1 MIIRKPYGF
10 LIKNFKLINILL
22 VVPMLYIAL
31 KFGDIAGFFS
41 DFVSNDYKTIQTQIA
56 GSYIT
61 VLTFIA
67 LISLILVNIIIYLLM
82 HSKKKSTTYYAVNI
96 IYYILLLVLT
106 IIYYSIMSEI
116 EIGSVLSSTFVDFI
130 RDISFILTL
139 PSYVLIFMNIS
150 KGVGFNFKTLKFDNN
165 LNLRIT
171 EEDEEE
177 IEIKLTDNNHVLKKN
192 VIHTI
197 RELRYYF
204 LENKLIISLI
214 SIFVLVIFFVGLYM
228 HFGVYNKS
236 YNANQAF
243 ALDSFTLTL
252 KDSYLTNID
261 YSGNE
266 IAKDK
271 YFLVVKM
278 AINNKDTEAISLK
291 SGNFKIFFDD
301 KSAFPSY
308 DRSSRFIDI
317 GKPYYG
323 AEIAPGEANDYVL
336 VYELDETMLK
346 AQYQM
351 RIYSGVDNKN
361 GKIIPRY
368 KTINIKPKNIIKEID
383 MGNTE
388 IGKEILFEDTF
399 LGNTKY
405 KLKKF
410 EIADSYTYEYEY
422 CHKSKE
428 CINLRKTLVPTSGNV
443 LLIFKDEISW
453 DENSPYY
460 QNKTID
466 FYKHFT
472 KLTYTYS
479 RGESTKVYETQL
491 KNVTPSGVTEAKI
504 YEITNIVRRSTNSN
518 LILQVR
524 NKRATLNLKYS
535 S

>member
-214 SIFVLVIFFVGLYM
+214 IFCF
-228 HFGVYNKS
+228 
-236 YNANQAF
+236 
-243 ALDSFTLTL
+243 
-252 KDSYLTNID
+252 
-261 YSGNE
+261 
-266 IAKDK
+266 
-271 YFLVVKM
+271 
-278 AINNKDTEAISLK
+278 
-291 SGNFKIFFDD
+291 
-301 KSAFPSY
+301 
-308 DRSSRFIDI
+308 
-317 GKPYYG
+317 
-323 AEIAPGEANDYVL
+323 
-336 VYELDETMLK
+336 
-346 AQYQM
+346 
-351 RIYSGVDNKN
+351 
-361 GKIIPRY
+361 
-368 KTINIKPKNIIKEID
+368 NIKLD
-383 MGNTE
+383 
-388 IGKEILFEDTF
+388 
-399 LGNTKY
+399 
-405 KLKKF
+405 
-410 EIADSYTYEYEY
+410 
-422 CHKSKE
+422 
-428 CINLRKTLVPTSGNV
+428 
-443 LLIFKDEISW
+443 LL
-453 DENSPYY
+453 
-460 QNKTID
+460 
-466 FYKHFT
+466 
-472 KLTYTYS
+472 
-479 RGESTKVYETQL
+479 
-491 KNVTPSGVTEAKI
+491 
-504 YEITNIVRRSTNSN
+504 
-518 LILQVR
+518 
-524 NKRATLNLKYS
+524 
-535 S
+535 

>member
-10 LIKNFKLINILL
+10 LIKNFKLINLIL
-22 VVPMLYIAL
+22 VIPMLYIAL
-31 KFGDIAGFFS
+31 KFGDIATFFS
-41 DFVSNDYKTIQTQIA
+41 DFVSNDYKTIEAQIA
-56 GSYIT
+56 GNYIT
-61 VLTFIA
+61 ILTFIS
-67 LISLILVNIIIYLLM
+67 LIFLILVNIIIYLLM
-82 HSKKKSTTYYAVNI
+82 RSKRKTTTYYTINI
-96 IYYILLLVLT
+96 IYYILLLILT
-106 IIYYSIMSEI
+106 IVFYSVMSEI
-116 EIGSVLSSTFVDFI
+116 EIGSKLNSTLVDFV
-130 RDISFILTL
+130 RDISRIITL
-139 PSYVLIFMNIS
+139 PSYALIFMNIS

-165 LNLRIT
+165 LNLRVT

-177 IEIKLTDNNHVLKKN
+177 IEIKLTDNNHVLRKN
-192 VIHTI
+192 VVHTI

-214 SIFVLVIFFVGLYM
+214 SIFVLVIFAVGMYM

-236 YNANQAF
+236 YDVNQAF

-252 KDSYLTNID
+252 KDSYLTDVD

-271 YFLVVKM
+271 YFL
-278 AINNKDTEAISLK
+278 AIKLSIHNKNSEPIALDS
-291 SGNFKIFFDD
+291 SNFKIFFDN
-301 KSAFPSY
+301 KSAFPSF
-308 DRSSRFIDI
+308 DRSSRFIDV

-323 AEIAPGEANDYVL
+323 TEIMPGESNDYVI
-336 VYELDETMLK
+336 VYELDDTMLK
-346 AQYQM
+346 TQYQM
-351 RIYSGVDNKN
+351 RIYSGMDNKN
-361 GKIIPRY
+361 GKLIPRY
-368 KTINIKPKNIIKEID
+368 KTINIKPKNIIEEID
-383 MGNTE
+383 MGRTE

-422 CHKSKE
+422 CHKSKD

-453 DENSPYY
+453 DEESAYFK
-460 QNKTID
+460 NKNID

-479 RGESTKVYETQL
+479 RGESTKVYETSM
-491 KNVTPSGVTEAKI
+491 KNVTPSGVKDVKI
-504 YEITNIVRRSTNSN
+504 YEITNIVNRSTNVN
-518 LILQVR
+518 LIFQAR
-524 NKRATLNLKYS
+524 NKRATINLKYTS
-535 S
+535 